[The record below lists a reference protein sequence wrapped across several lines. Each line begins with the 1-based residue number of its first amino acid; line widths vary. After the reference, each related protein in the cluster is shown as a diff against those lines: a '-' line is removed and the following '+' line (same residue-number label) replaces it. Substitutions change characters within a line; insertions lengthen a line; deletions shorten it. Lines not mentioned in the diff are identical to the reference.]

1 MVGLRR
7 SRRRIVRFAPG
18 MSTDAESLC
27 LLLRPSR
34 WYVVRA
40 SGDGR
45 GQVVKVAFRSAKEC
59 TKPENPLSL
68 QVLLPIQVARPRASG
83 DGRGKSN
90 LARVPS
96 RSRSCPPDGTRT
108 PADIKSQPASRARAA
123 RSGQTNSTT
132 DPGGPPGP
140 TGRPTW
146 PGLSETGNGRGTTPN
161 LCDSA
166 GSGRARENSHRNS
179 QPTTH
184 VARSL
189 RDREWDWNNAARRPF
204 LQISN
209 AYRDLPKATQSGGME
224 RSECESR
231 RDLPTWL
238 GLSETENGIGTTPHA
253 GHSYRYR
260 TRIET
265 CRKLLN
271 PAEWNGPNASLGE
284 TRPRGPV
291 SPRPGMGLEQRRAPA
306 IPLDPEPSLP
316 RIPTRLPR
324 RSGPEWTSLLEFRS
338 RRAARTY
345 KAPERFRGVLFLK
358 LFLKRRLTCPT
369 SVY

>member
-45 GQVVKVAFRSAKEC
+45 G
-59 TKPENPLSL
+59 
-68 QVLLPIQVARPRASG
+68 
-83 DGRGKSN
+83 KSN

-96 RSRSCPPDGTRT
+96 RRP
-108 PADIKSQPASRARAA
+108 
-123 RSGQTNSTT
+123 
-132 DPGGPPGP
+132 
-140 TGRPTW
+140 RPTW
-146 PGLSETGNGRGTTPN
+146 PGLSETRNGRRTSPN
-161 LCDSA
+161 LGDSA
-166 GSGRARENSHRNS
+166 GSCRSMEDSHRDS

-184 VARSL
+184 VAGSL
-189 RDREWDWNNAARRPF
+189 RDPEWA
-204 LQISN
+204 SN
-209 AYRDLPKATQSGGME
+209 SALPRQLLSTSNRYPDPRGAFQSGGMGQL
-224 RSECESR
+224 ECESR

-306 IPLDPEPSLP
+306 TPLDREPSLP

-324 RSGPEWTSLLEFRS
+324 RSGPGWTSLLEFRS